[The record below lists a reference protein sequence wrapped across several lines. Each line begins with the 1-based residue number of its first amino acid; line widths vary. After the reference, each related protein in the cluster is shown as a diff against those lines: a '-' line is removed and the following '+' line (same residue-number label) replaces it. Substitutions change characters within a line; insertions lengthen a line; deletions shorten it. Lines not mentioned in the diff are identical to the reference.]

1 MRLTLGSFKGL
12 RFAGTLVLLTA
23 GIALGL
29 VYWNSVHARRQYL
42 TSRNFRLLTVLAA
55 QVQRTIDVQVRIV
68 QGFVPDRSRAGAKTQ
83 RARSLAEALQSLPT
97 LQQAELLTTPHP
109 GRMATHATAR
119 YRMESETGR
128 TWLRIAVFPDKTAD
142 VPLLD
147 IRLRAAQI
155 LGGVFGPKLAQG
167 AFDTLVLATRDG
179 RVVYATGRRG
189 EEVQWSEL
197 GTLLR
202 RQKPADSPTFTDL
215 ARTTSVDDVVI
226 AGVDYKM
233 FMQPCC
239 GATLSDSGR
248 PAADAANGAMIVA
261 GLVETATLD
270 ASARTISP
278 TAVLIGI
285 AFVLLA
291 VVSWPFLKL
300 ALLGDR
306 QRISVMDVVQLAT
319 CAVLGLA
326 LATIIALTTVAYL
339 RLSADVDEQLE
350 GLATTL
356 NAHLTT
362 ELTQAHAQLTCM
374 ERLLIDHKPDLI
386 ARAGGPIRCA
396 AQDAPGPPPYP
407 FFDTFSLIDGGG
419 RQVVKASPGNRV
431 SGALSVADRQYF
443 DAVNS
448 GRAWRGVSVCPRGCF
463 VEAVRSWTT
472 GEQRAVLS
480 APTGRADRPVAALSI
495 PLRSMINAVLPVG
508 FQFAVIDEN
517 HKVVFHSDP
526 ERNGYEDFVTEADR
540 NRRLRAVV
548 AARSAGALNINYW
561 GRAHRAY
568 VQPSVVPHW
577 SIVTLHD
584 KESTRGLNVESTAL
598 TALFLVVYM
607 TLWVAAV
614 AVVLRMGA
622 AWLWPDPHRRAHY
635 WLLAGVYVLFL
646 GVFAALVPLGDTS
659 ALLWAAFL
667 LPAAGWLLAP
677 AVLAG
682 WRSPRLDRRRPSS
695 ALTAY
700 TAMGGLLLV
709 LSGVLPATAFV
720 ARAHDINLESY
731 VKHRQLELARAM
743 AGRSRGL
750 SCDPERRDRTG
761 WANGIDEYFDFFY
774 RTRLACASPQSAPRE
789 PAGHGG
795 DMLVAFL
802 EDYMPYYGE
811 FSIGMRELLHARA
824 GDGSWTSRRTDAGDL
839 ELTIGPLTA
848 RSAVPSVRATL
859 VPHAPDAAMHPDLP
873 HHGRAM
879 SFVPVFLV
887 IVAFGV
893 GLLVRGIV
901 RFALGHVFLA
911 EVCQSLITRRR
922 RRTMPASPEADLPA
936 AGCPAGWRR
945 VVRRTVDAVLA
956 HEASANPF
964 LKRVCDDIRASRLYN
979 EGALTRDQILDEI
992 EERTSNYYARVWSTC
1007 SNDEKIVLGHVAQ
1020 QGLANAASRRVV
1032 RRLLVR
1038 GLLFKDPSLRLMNET
1053 FTRFVLS
1060 ASCRG
1065 EVTALEGEAEPS
1077 TWDRLRL
1084 PLALGAAS
1092 AGAFLFV
1099 TQREVFDS
1107 TLTTVAGVTA
1117 AVPTVIRL
1125 AQLVLDR
1132 RLDAGEAA
1140 RTT

>member
-1 MRLTLGSFKGL
+1 MRLTPGSFKGL

-29 VYWNSVHARRQYL
+29 VYWNSVNARRQYL

-55 QVQRTIDVQVRIV
+55 QVQRTIDVQVRII
-68 QGFVPDRSRAGAKTQ
+68 QGFVPDTSKKRAKVQ

-97 LQQAELLTTPHP
+97 LQQAELLTAPQARTI
-109 GRMATHATAR
+109 ATHASAR

-128 TWLRIAVFPDKTAD
+128 TWLRIAVFPDKTAG
-142 VPLLD
+142 PPMLD

-155 LGGVFGPKLAQG
+155 LAAVFSPKLAQG
-167 AFDTLVLATRDG
+167 AFDTLILATRDG

-202 RQKPADSPTFTDL
+202 RHKTANGPAFADL

-239 GATLSDSGR
+239 GATLDENGR
-248 PAADAANGAMIVA
+248 PAADTANGAMIVA

-270 ASARTISP
+270 SSARTISP
-278 TAVLIGI
+278 TAVLIGMV
-285 AFVLLA
+285 FVLLA

-306 QRISVMDVVQLAT
+306 QRIAVMDVVQLGT

-326 LATIIALTTVAYL
+326 LATAVALTTVAYL

-350 GLATTL
+350 GLAAAL

-374 ERLLIDHKPDLI
+374 ERLLIDHEPDLS
-386 ARAGGPIRCA
+386 ARAGGPLRCGPENTP
-396 AQDAPGPPPYP
+396 DAPPYP
-407 FFDTFSLIDGGG
+407 FFDTFALIDNDGQ
-419 RQVVKASPGNRV
+419 QVVKASPGTRV

-443 DAVNS
+443 EAVRG
-448 GRAWRGVSVCPRGCF
+448 GRAWRGIPVCPRGCF
-463 VEAVRSWTT
+463 LEAVRSWTS

-480 APTGRADRPVAALSI
+480 IPTGRVERPVAALSI
-495 PLRSMINAVLPVG
+495 PLRSMINVVLPVG
-508 FQFAVIDEN
+508 FQFAIIDEH

-540 NRRLRAVV
+540 NLRLRAVV
-548 AARSAGALNINYW
+548 AARSAGALNLNYW

-577 SIVTLHD
+577 SIVTLND

-598 TALFLVVYM
+598 TVLFLVVYM
-607 TLWVAAV
+607 ALWVAAV
-614 AVVLRMGA
+614 VAVLRIGA
-622 AWLWPDPHRRAHY
+622 AWLWPDPHRRLHY
-635 WLLAGVYVLFL
+635 WLLAGTYVFFL
-646 GVFAALVPLGDTS
+646 AVFAVLGRRGDTS
-659 ALLWAAFL
+659 ALLWAGFV
-667 LPAAGWLLAP
+667 LPTTGWLIAA
-677 AVLAG
+677 AVLSG
-682 WRSPRLDRRRPSS
+682 WRWPRPDRRRPSS
-695 ALTAY
+695 ALAAY
-700 TAMGGLLLV
+700 TTMGGLLLV
-709 LSGVLPATAFV
+709 LSGVLPAIAFV
-720 ARAHDINLESY
+720 ARAHDINLESF
-731 VKHRQLELARAM
+731 VKHRQLELARTLGSRPRALPCDRDSRA
-743 AGRSRGL
+743 AGS
-750 SCDPERRDRTG
+750 
-761 WANGIDEYFDFFY
+761 WAAGIDEYFEFFY
-774 RTRLACASPQSAPRE
+774 RTRLACASSRGVQRDAH
-789 PAGHGG
+789 AGHDS

-824 GDGSWTSRRTDAGDL
+824 GDGSWASRRSGAGEL
-839 ELTIGPLTA
+839 ELTIGTLTA
-848 RSAVPSVRATL
+848 RSVVPSVGAAV
-859 VPHAPDAAMHPDLP
+859 VPQAPDAATHADL

-879 SFVPVFLV
+879 SFVPAFLAAAGLAV
-887 IVAFGV
+887 S
-893 GLLVRGIV
+893 LLVRAMV

-911 EVCQSLITRRR
+911 EVCQSLVSRRR
-922 RRTMPASPEADLPA
+922 RRAAPEPPEIVPGLA
-936 AGCPAGWRR
+936 ANRGGWRR
-945 VVRRTVDAVLA
+945 VVRPAADAVLVN
-956 HEASANPF
+956 EGSANPF
-964 LKRVCDDIRASRLYN
+964 LKRVCDDIRASRLYA
-979 EGALTRDQILDEI
+979 EGALTRDHILDEI
-992 EERTSNYYARVWSTC
+992 EERTASYYARVWSTC
-1007 SNDEKIVLGHVAQ
+1007 SNDEKIVLGHVAH
-1020 QGLANAASRRVV
+1020 QGLANPSSRRVV

-1038 GLLFKDPSLRLMNET
+1038 GLLFKDPSLRLMNDT

-1060 ASCRG
+1060 ATCRSD
-1065 EVTALEGEAEPS
+1065 VKSLEGEAEPS

-1132 RLDAGEAA
+1132 RADAGQEA
-1140 RTT
+1140 RET